1 MGGQVRGRQVIQGI
15 EKTASGSPQA
25 GSLGVGLG
33 VPNAFI
39 AWAIRIERT
48 LDAILG
54 LMLLTVTLALFYQ
67 VFGRYVVG
75 RAPAWTEEVARMMV
89 AWMAM
94 LGTGAC
100 LREGGHVAV
109 GALVNS
115 VSPRVR
121 VVLLALRDIAVMTT
135 AGVLGWAGTRFAMLN
150 AEQESAALEI
160 PMAIPYSA
168 MAVGAVLLAL
178 VLTLA
183 RLGGQT
189 PAVDSILPVE

>member
-1 MGGQVRGRQVIQGI
+1 MIQRP
-15 EKTASGSPQA
+15 EKSASDSPQT
-25 GSLGVGLG
+25 GSLGVCLG

-39 AWAIRIERT
+39 AWAVRIERS

-67 VFGRYVVG
+67 VFGRYVIG

-100 LREGGHVAV
+100 LRNGGHVAV

-115 VSPRVR
+115 VSPRVK

-160 PMAIPYSA
+160 PMVIPYSA

>member
-115 VSPRVR
+115 VSPRVK
-121 VVLLALRDIAVMTT
+121 VFLLALRDMAVMTT

>member
-1 MGGQVRGRQVIQGI
+1 MGGQVRGRQVIQGV

-115 VSPRVR
+115 VSPRVK
-121 VVLLALRDIAVMTT
+121 VVLLALRDVAVMTT
-135 AGVLGWAGTRFAMLN
+135 AGVLAWAGMRFAMLN

>member
-115 VSPRVR
+115 VSPRVK
-121 VVLLALRDIAVMTT
+121 VVLLALRDMAVMTT
-135 AGVLGWAGTRFAMLN
+135 AGVLGWAGMRFAMLN

>member
-1 MGGQVRGRQVIQGI
+1 MGGQVRGSQVIQGS
-15 EKTASGSPQA
+15 EKTASVSPQGETLG
-25 GSLGVGLG
+25 GSIGA
-33 VPNAFI
+33 PNALI
-39 AWAIRIERT
+39 AWAMRIERT

-67 VFGRYVVG
+67 VFGRYVIG

-100 LREGGHVAV
+100 LRTGGHVAV

-115 VSPRVR
+115 VAPRVR
-121 VVLLALRDIAVMTT
+121 VVLLVLRDVAVMTT
-135 AGVLGWAGTRFAMLN
+135 AGVLGWAGVRFAMLN

-168 MAVGAVLLAL
+168 MAIGAVLLAL
-178 VLTLA
+178 VLALA